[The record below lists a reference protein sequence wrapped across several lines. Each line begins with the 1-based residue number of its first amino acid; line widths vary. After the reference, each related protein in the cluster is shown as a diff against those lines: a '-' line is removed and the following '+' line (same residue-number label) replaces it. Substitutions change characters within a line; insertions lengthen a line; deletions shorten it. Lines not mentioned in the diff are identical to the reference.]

1 MTIETDSGA
10 VEWLR
15 FEYDIASTQ
24 ADIRALPL
32 PGRLAD
38 RLELGV

>member
-1 MTIETDSGA
+1 M
-10 VEWLR
+10 VEWR
-15 FEYDIASTQ
+15 RVEYDLDRTQ
-24 ADIRALPL
+24 EELRALPL